1 MLNTCD
7 IFNLLLNIIN
17 ERCKNKKKI
26 DEPSMSKT
34 MNAFELL
41 QL

>member
-7 IFNLLLNIIN
+7 IFNLPLNITN
-17 ERCKNKKKI
+17 VLCKNKKKI

-34 MNAFELL
+34 MNAFKLL
-41 QL
+41 